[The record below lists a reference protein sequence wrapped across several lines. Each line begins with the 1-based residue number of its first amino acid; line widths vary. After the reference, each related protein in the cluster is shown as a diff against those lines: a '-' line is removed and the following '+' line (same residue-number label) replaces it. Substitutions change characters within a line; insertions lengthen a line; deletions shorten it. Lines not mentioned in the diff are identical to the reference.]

1 MIKQTIVTAPGS
13 AGGVFLKTAQEP
25 GSLGRFHF
33 RYVLLKLEG
42 HFKIA
47 VLSGGV
53 LKRLLPILQREQTAD
68 NPFGF
73 QVAVGD
79 VLDNNCLLYTSPSPR
94 DTR

>member
-1 MIKQTIVTAPGS
+1 MKIRINDKANDCYS
-13 AGGVFLKTAQEP
+13 ARQRRGVFLKTAQEP

-79 VLDNNCLLYTSPSPR
+79 VLDNKGEAVR
-94 DTR
+94 A